1 MRKVR
6 GEEGAPGAVEFRCT
20 LDLPPSVNDWL
31 VPMLVPIEPG
41 ASADGQIR
49 ARMAV
54 RGADGK
60 IWAARMVK
68 SKDAKKWLDAAQA
81 RLKLLPRPAEL
92 HRGVLELEA
101 RVFVPT
107 VASDGNNRLKLQEDA
122 FNEIVWDD
130 DRQLVKWTIVKD
142 IDAEHPRVEVRVRQA
157 NPAEHPRVAERLARA
172 EKEREKKESKVKAE
186 KNQGTLPLAAWKTS
200 LPAGSSA
207 GTQSY
212 GSKHASEFGLKP
224 GSSRQLV
231 RNLRE
236 GKVKLSSAHRP
247 PDSNRSPR

>member
-6 GEEGAPGAVEFRCT
+6 GEESPPALVEFRCI

-41 ASADGQIR
+41 PRADAQIR

-60 IWAARMVK
+60 IWAASMVK
-68 SKDAKKWLDAAQA
+68 SKDAKTWLTAAQA
-81 RLKLLPRPAEL
+81 RLKLLPRPPEL

-101 RVFVPT
+101 RVYVPT
-107 VASDGNNRLKLQEDA
+107 ISSDGNNRLKLQEDA

-130 DRQLVKWTIVKD
+130 DRQIVVWHIVKD
-142 IDAEHPRVEVRVRQA
+142 IDAERPRVEVRVRKA
-157 NPAEHPRVAERLARA
+157 NPTEHPRVAERLERA
-172 EKEREKKESKVKAE
+172 EKERDRKEAKAKAVE
-186 KNQGTLPLAAWKTS
+186 NQGALPLAPWKTS
-200 LPAGSSA
+200 LPPGSRA

-212 GSKHASEFGLKP
+212 GSKHAAEFGLKP
-224 GSSRQLV
+224 GSSRQLL

-247 PDSNRSPR
+247 PGTKD